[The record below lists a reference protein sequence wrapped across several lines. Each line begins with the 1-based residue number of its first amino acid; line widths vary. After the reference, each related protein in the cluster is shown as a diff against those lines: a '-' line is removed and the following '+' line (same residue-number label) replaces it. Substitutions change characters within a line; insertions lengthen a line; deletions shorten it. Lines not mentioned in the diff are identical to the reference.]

1 MNRILT
7 TATAALTLGAVAAA
21 PAIAAE
27 PSAKLERE
35 YQKVYEQVQDEL
47 GTRAPGRNIV
57 DDGDRGKGEVTA
69 KDVRTSIERL
79 EAMLSAPQATSTPAG
94 QSDGASSTT
103 GGETTATTST
113 DASAQG
119 GGGAGGDLASIRAC
133 ESGGD
138 YSANTGNGYYGAYQF
153 DQSTWTAAGGSGN
166 PAEASPAEQDRV
178 AANHIANGN
187 RSAWPNC

>member
-7 TATAALTLGAVAAA
+7 TATAALATGAVIAA
-21 PAIAAE
+21 PAAAAE
-27 PSAKLERE
+27 PTAKLERE

-47 GTRAPGRNIV
+47 GKRAPGRNIV
-57 DDGDRGKGEVTA
+57 DDGDRGKGAVTA
-69 KDVRTSIERL
+69 KDVRTSIDRL
-79 EAMLSAPQATSTPAG
+79 EAMIAAPEATATPVG
-94 QSDGASSTT
+94 ETDGATGST
-103 GGETTATTST
+103 GGESTTTST

-119 GGGAGGDLASIRAC
+119 GGGAGGDLASIRSC

-153 DQSTWTAAGGSGN
+153 DQATWSAAGGSGN